1 MMNDDIE
8 KKKKKKNFQSLLI
21 FQMMI
26 QVIRLEVLYM
36 KKL

>member
-1 MMNDDIE
+1 MMNDDI

>member
-1 MMNDDIE
+1 MLNDDIE
-8 KKKKKKNFQSLLI
+8 KKKKKKIQSLLI